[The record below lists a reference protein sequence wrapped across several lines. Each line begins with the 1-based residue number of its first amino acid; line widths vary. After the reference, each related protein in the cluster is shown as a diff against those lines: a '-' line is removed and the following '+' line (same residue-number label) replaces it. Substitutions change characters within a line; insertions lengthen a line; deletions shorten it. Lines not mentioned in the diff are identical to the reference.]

1 MKKMT
6 LHFKDGGTMDVDTSG
21 QEINLIEN
29 INSFYENLVIN
40 KLNEEEYKLSGFEE
54 EYQIFNLT
62 TKKLYNKKIQDSVIL
77 ITMDLDEN
85 EYNHIIEIIKR
96 KQNDINN

>member
-1 MKKMT
+1 
-6 LHFKDGGTMDVDTSG
+6 
-21 QEINLIEN
+21 
-29 INSFYENLVIN
+29 VID